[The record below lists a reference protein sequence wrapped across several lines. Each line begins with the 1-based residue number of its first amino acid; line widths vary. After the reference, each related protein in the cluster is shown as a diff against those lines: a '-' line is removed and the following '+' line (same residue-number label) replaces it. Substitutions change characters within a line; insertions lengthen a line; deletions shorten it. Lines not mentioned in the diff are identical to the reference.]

1 MRDVERFVIFQTT
14 ESERSRVIHLSNMQQ
29 LYSRFMDISTIL
41 FRFYSH
47 RKYSIHQSEILI
59 RIGINLHHK
68 MWINQYDLSSDREML
83 DANTKKGGKKEKIE
97 K

>member
-1 MRDVERFVIFQTT
+1 
-14 ESERSRVIHLSNMQQ
+14 
-29 LYSRFMDISTIL
+29 
-41 FRFYSH
+41 
-47 RKYSIHQSEILI
+47 
-59 RIGINLHHK
+59 